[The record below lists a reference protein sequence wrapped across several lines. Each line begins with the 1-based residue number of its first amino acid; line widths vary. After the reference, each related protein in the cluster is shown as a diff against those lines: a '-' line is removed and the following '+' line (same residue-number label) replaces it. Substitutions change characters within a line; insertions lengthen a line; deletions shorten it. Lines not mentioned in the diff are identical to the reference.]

1 MRLSTRLATA
11 MLAHAFITVVML
23 VAVNYRVFEA
33 VNVPGAEERFRQFAK
48 DQATDLEAATGRLP
62 GELLKLRAAPA
73 VDRIMQASGAAAG
86 DAAVRSLAADRAE
99 LAEQCKQLLAA
110 PALRECR
117 LLAVADGGR
126 DIVRVDRPAAEDSI
140 HVVSDGELARSRA
153 RPSDEDLVRHTF
165 RVADGGVFVS
175 AVEADRL
182 KTAGSRRSALLS
194 VATPV
199 RTPDHSP
206 VAAVV
211 ITMDLD
217 SAFAKIRAA
226 VAPARP
232 LLLSSLPPRSMFV
245 INENGDYLL
254 NPDPSREL
262 GNARGEPE
270 RLQDDFP
277 GLTAAAWQL
286 EQFGPV
292 MMRDRKGA
300 RVVIGLTGARL
311 AGSRQVTLVQAMPFS
326 AAYSTAR
333 AVLITTSISGFVAI
347 LCAIAIAILLART
360 MSKPIVAM
368 TNAVTAFTRGAPMV
382 APTNS
387 SGEIGVL
394 ARAFRR
400 MADEVTEQTA
410 AMRRTADIL
419 DLIMARMADAVLL
432 VDAAAAILFANTA
445 AKELLGD
452 HAVVGWNAWAT
463 TYEAYRADEITPLEF
478 VEWPLM
484 RALHGEN
491 VDGVD
496 MVLRSKGEERKVH
509 LTISGRPIGPVGD
522 AANGAVLVLR
532 DVSVLKETERLL
544 RDSQKMDAIGQ
555 LTGGVAHDF
564 NNILTVITGTI
575 DILSRGVA
583 DRPTLANIARMID
596 EAANRGTDLTRQ
608 LLAFARKQPLQPQVT
623 DVNALV
629 IDTAKLLRPTLGQQ
643 IEIESMLE
651 DGVWPAMV
659 DGTQLSTALL
669 NLALN
674 ARDAMPTGG
683 KLTLETANM
692 RLDGAYI
699 QAHPETRPGP
709 YVMVA
714 VQDTGAGIPPALHHK
729 VFEPFFTT
737 KEVGKGTGLGLSM
750 VYGFVKQSG
759 GHIEIHSEEGK
770 GTAIKLY
777 FPRSDEDVLAR
788 NSTKVPPLRGGH
800 ETILV
805 VEDDALVRKYVIS
818 QLESLGYAPVAAAN
832 ATEAIALVERG
843 QTFDLLFTDI
853 VMPGGM
859 NGRELADEV
868 VRRRPGARVLYTS
881 GFTENAIVHQGRLDP
896 DVALLSKPYRK
907 LDLAQMI
914 RKALGDGGTSAGR
927 PIGA

>member
-1 MRLSTRLATA
+1 MRLSTRLTTA

-23 VAVNYRVFEA
+23 AAVNYRIFEA
-33 VNVPGAEERFRQFAK
+33 VNVAGAEERFRQYPRAL
-48 DQATDLEAATGRLP
+48 AANLEAATAELP

-73 VDRIMQASGAAAG
+73 VGRIMQASRASAL
-86 DAAVRSLAADRAE
+86 DAAPLEESRAE

-110 PALRECR
+110 PALRQCR
-117 LLAVADGGR
+117 LIGVADGGR
-126 DIVRVDRPAAEDSI
+126 DIVRVDRRAAEDGVR
-140 HVVSDGELARSRA
+140 VVPDGELARSRP
-153 RPSDEDLVRHTF
+153 RPFDEDLVRHTLGL
-165 RVADGGVFVS
+165 ADGDVFVS
-175 AVEADRL
+175 TVETDRPQ
-182 KTAGSRRSALLS
+182 TAGLGRSALLS
-194 VATPV
+194 VAAPV
-199 RTPDHSP
+199 RTADHAP
-206 VAAVV
+206 FGAVV

-217 SAFAKIRAA
+217 PAFAKIRAA
-226 VAPARP
+226 VSPPRP
-232 LLLSSLPPRSMFV
+232 LLLFQLPLRSMFV
-245 INENGDYLL
+245 IDENGEYLVH
-254 NPDPSREL
+254 PDPTLEL
-262 GNARGEPE
+262 GNAQSEPE

-277 GLTAAAWQL
+277 GLAAAAWQL
-286 EQFGPV
+286 DQFGPA
-292 MMRDRKGA
+292 MMTDRKGA
-300 RVVIGLTGARL
+300 RVAVGLTGARL
-311 AGSRQVTLVQAMPFS
+311 AGGRRVTLVQAVPIA
-326 AAYSTAR
+326 AAYLTAR
-333 AVLITTSISGFVAI
+333 AVLITTSISGLVAI

-360 MSKPIVAM
+360 VSKPIVEM
-368 TNAVTAFTRGAPMV
+368 TNAVAAFARGAPMA
-382 APTNS
+382 APTKS

-400 MADEVTEQTA
+400 MADEVTEQTT

-432 VDAAAAILFANTA
+432 VDAEAAILFANTA
-445 AKELLGD
+445 AKELLGA
-452 HAVVGWNAWAT
+452 HAVVGWKAWAT
-463 TYEAYRADEITPLEF
+463 TYEAYRADEITPLAF

-491 VDGVD
+491 VDSVD
-496 MVLRSKGEERKVH
+496 MVLRSKDDERKVH
-509 LTISGRPIGPVGD
+509 LTISGRPIESIGD
-522 AANGAVLVLR
+522 PAKGAVLVLR
-532 DVSVLKETERLL
+532 DVTVLKETERLL

-596 EAANRGTDLTRQ
+596 EAASRGADLTRQ

-651 DGVWPAMV
+651 DEVWPAMV

-674 ARDAMPTGG
+674 ARDAMPNGG
-683 KLTLETANM
+683 KLTLETANVS
-692 RLDGAYI
+692 LDEAYT

-714 VQDTGAGIPPALHHK
+714 VQDTGTGIPPALHHK

-759 GHIEIHSEEGK
+759 GHIEIYSEEGK

-777 FPRSDEDVLAR
+777 FPRSDDEVLTHNNTPA
-788 NSTKVPPLRGGH
+788 PPLRGGH

-805 VEDDALVRKYVIS
+805 VEDDALVRNYVIS
-818 QLESLGYAPVAAAN
+818 QLESLGYAPIAAAN

-859 NGRELADEV
+859 NGRELADEM

-914 RKALGDGGTSAGR
+914 RKALGPS
-927 PIGA
+927 PHL

>member
-1 MRLSTRLATA
+1 MRVSTRLATA

-23 VAVNYRVFEA
+23 AAVNYRVFEA
-33 VNVPGAEERFRQFAK
+33 FNVESAEERFRQYAR
-48 DQATDLEAATGRLP
+48 DLTTDLEAATAGLP
-62 GELLKLRAAPA
+62 GEVLRLRAAPA
-73 VDRIMQASGAAAG
+73 IGRIMQASRALAVDT
-86 DAAVRSLAADRAE
+86 DAWSLEESRAE
-99 LAEQCKQLLAA
+99 LAEQCKELLAA

-117 LLAVADGGR
+117 LLGVAHGGR
-126 DIVRVDRPAAEDSI
+126 DIVRVDRPAAEDGVR
-140 HVVSDGELARSRA
+140 VVPDAELARLPP
-153 RPSDEDLVRHTF
+153 RPIDEDLMRHTF
-165 RVADGGVFVS
+165 GLADGDVFVS
-175 AVEADRL
+175 AVETDRQP
-182 KTAGSRRSALLS
+182 TAGLRRSALLS
-194 VATPV
+194 VAAPV
-199 RTPDHSP
+199 RTPDRAP
-206 VAAVV
+206 FAAVV
-211 ITMDLD
+211 ITIDLD
-217 SAFAKIRAA
+217 PAFAKIRAA
-226 VAPARP
+226 VSPPRPP
-232 LLLSSLPPRSMFV
+232 LLFPLPPRSTFV
-245 INENGDYLL
+245 IDENGEYLVH
-254 NPDPSREL
+254 PDPTREL
-262 GNARGEPE
+262 GNAQSEPE

-286 EQFGPV
+286 DQFGPV
-292 MMRDRKGA
+292 MLTDRKGA
-300 RVVIGLTGARL
+300 RVVVGLTGARL
-311 AGSRQVTLVQAMPFS
+311 AGGRRVTLVQVMPFS

-333 AVLITTSISGFVAI
+333 AMLITTSISGLVAI
-347 LCAIAIAILLART
+347 FCAIAIAVLLART

-368 TNAVTAFTRGAPMV
+368 TNAVAAFARGAPMAV
-382 APTNS
+382 PTNS
-387 SGEIGVL
+387 NGEIGVL

-400 MADEVTEQTA
+400 MAEEVTEQTT

-432 VDAAAAILFANTA
+432 VDANAAILFANTA

-452 HAVVGWNAWAT
+452 HAVVGWKAWET
-463 TYEAYRADEITPLEF
+463 TYEAYHADEITPLAF

-491 VDGVD
+491 VDSVD
-496 MVLRSKGEERKVH
+496 MVLRSKGDERKVH
-509 LTISGRPIGPVGD
+509 LTISGRPIESLGD

-532 DVSVLKETERLL
+532 DVTVLKETERLL

-596 EAANRGTDLTRQ
+596 EAASRGAELTRQ

-629 IDTAKLLRPTLGQQ
+629 VDTAKLLRPTLGQQ

-674 ARDAMPTGG
+674 ARDAMPNGG
-683 KLTLETANM
+683 KLTVETANVT
-692 RLDGAYI
+692 LDEAYT
-699 QAHPETRPGP
+699 QAHPETRPGA

-714 VQDTGAGIPPALHHK
+714 VKDTGTGIPPALHHK

-759 GHIEIHSEEGK
+759 GHIEIYSEEAK

-777 FPRSDEDVLAR
+777 FPRSEEEVLAH
-788 NSTKVPPLRGGH
+788 NNTPAPPLRGGH

-859 NGRELADEV
+859 NGRELADEM

-896 DVALLSKPYRK
+896 NVALLSKPYRK

-914 RKALGDGGTSAGR
+914 RKALS
-927 PIGA
+927 PSPHL

>member
-1 MRLSTRLATA
+1 MRLSTRLAAA

-23 VAVNYRVFEA
+23 AAVNYPVFEA
-33 VNVPGAEERFRQFAK
+33 ANVAGAEERFRRYSK
-48 DQATDLEAATGRLP
+48 DLATDLEAATAGLP

-73 VDRIMQASGAAAG
+73 VGRIMQASRDSAV
-86 DAAVRSLAADRAE
+86 DARALEEDRAAF
-99 LAEQCKQLLAA
+99 AEQCKQLLAA
-110 PALRECR
+110 PALRQCR
-117 LLAVADGGR
+117 LLGVADGGR
-126 DIVRVDRPAAEDSI
+126 DIVRVDHPTTEDGI
-140 HVVSDGELARSRA
+140 RVVPDSELAQSPPRA
-153 RPSDEDLVRHTF
+153 SDQGLVRHTF
-165 RVADGGVFVS
+165 RLADGDVFVS
-175 AVEADRL
+175 AVDTDRQQI
-182 KTAGSRRSALLS
+182 AGLPRSPLLS
-194 VATPV
+194 VAAPV
-199 RTPDHSP
+199 RTPDH
-206 VAAVV
+206 AAFAIVV
-211 ITMDLD
+211 ITFDL
-217 SAFAKIRAA
+217 SSVFAKIRAA
-226 VAPARP
+226 VTPPRSP
-232 LLLSSLPPRSMFV
+232 LLFQLPPRSMFV
-245 INENGDYLL
+245 IDENGDYLVH
-254 NPDPSREL
+254 PDPTREP
-262 GNARGEPE
+262 GNAQGEPE

-277 GLTAAAWQL
+277 GLTEAAWQL
-286 EQFGPV
+286 DQFGPV
-292 MMRDRKGA
+292 MMTDRKGA
-300 RVVIGLTGARL
+300 RVVVGLTAARL
-311 AGSRQVTLVQAMPFS
+311 AGGRRVTVVQAVPFS

-333 AVLITTSISGFVAI
+333 AVLMTTSVAGFVAI
-347 LCAIAIAILLART
+347 LCAIAIAFLLART
-360 MSKPIVAM
+360 MSKPIVEMAD
-368 TNAVTAFTRGAPMV
+368 AVTAFARGAPMA

-394 ARAFRR
+394 AKAFRR
-400 MADEVTEQTA
+400 MADEVTEQTT
-410 AMRRTADIL
+410 AMRRTADVL

-432 VDAAAAILFANTA
+432 VDADAAILFANTA

-463 TYEAYRADEITPLEF
+463 TYEAYHADEITPF
-478 VEWPLM
+478 AFDEWPLM
-484 RALHGEN
+484 GALHGEN
-491 VDGVD
+491 VDSVD
-496 MVLRSKGEERKVH
+496 MVLRSKGNERKVH
-509 LTISGRPIGPVGD
+509 LTISGRPIESIGD

-532 DVSVLKETERLL
+532 DVTVLKETERLL

-596 EAANRGTDLTRQ
+596 EAATRGADLTRQ
-608 LLAFARKQPLQPQVT
+608 LLAFARKQPLHPQVT
-623 DVNALV
+623 DVNTLV

-651 DGVWPAMV
+651 DGVSPAMV

-674 ARDAMPTGG
+674 ARDAMPNGG
-683 KLTLETANM
+683 KLTLETANVS
-692 RLDGAYI
+692 LGETYT

-709 YVMVA
+709 YVMVS
-714 VQDTGAGIPPALHHK
+714 VKDTGTGIPPALHHK

-759 GHIEIHSEEGK
+759 GHIEIYSEEGK

-777 FPRSDEDVLAR
+777 FPRSDEELLTH
-788 NSTKVPPLRGGH
+788 NSTPAPPLRGGH

-832 ATEAIALVERG
+832 ASEAIALVERG

-859 NGRELADEV
+859 NGRELADEM
-868 VRRRPGARVLYTS
+868 VRRRPNARVLYTS

-896 DVALLSKPYRK
+896 NVALLSKPYRK

-914 RKALGDGGTSAGR
+914 RKALGGR
-927 PIGA
+927 G